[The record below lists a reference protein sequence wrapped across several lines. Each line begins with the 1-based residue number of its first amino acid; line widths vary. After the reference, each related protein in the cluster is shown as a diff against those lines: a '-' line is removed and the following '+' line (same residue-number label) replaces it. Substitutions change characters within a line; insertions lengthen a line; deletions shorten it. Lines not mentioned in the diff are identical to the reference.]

1 MLNTKKTLLII
12 VSSILLAACG
22 GNGGDGGT
30 VATPTPTPDVDPF
43 ADQRTIFLGG
53 EYMLGMSLVN
63 WEETSGSP
71 STSETAL
78 AAILNSDDVISADFA
93 RFATK
98 LTAQASTDV
107 TRQANQ
113 SDDFAGKITV
123 GDCQANGNFTYE
135 HVQSITTGGG
145 DYSIES
151 ITFCVSVNGETTENS
166 TAGDAVAIDAVWA
179 TAEVTT
185 TAGGGKE
192 TVTVKAGNGSV
203 ISDSVAYGPGDFVR
217 TGVAKKMGGAILGTI
232 TYPNS
237 NSIEFC
243 SSAAEIISVTIPA
256 NVPSTIGTDLQLLC
270 NTSEQDLLA
279 AYSLVGLAKNSTD
292 SSLGVQ
298 YLSID
303 YHQMAGGNTGEA
315 PKASNEITTYYM
327 DDILLTA
334 NDGRTITLQKVKR
347 TMNGSSAA
355 DTVNEVELSF
365 EMVFNL
371 TAQEVIDGTPAYDV
385 VPVVIDPADDSI

>member
-1 MLNTKKTLLII
+1 MLNKKTLLLSVIF
-12 VSSILLAACG
+12 SLLTACNG
-22 GNGGDGGT
+22 SGGDGG
-30 VATPTPTPDVDPF
+30 ATSSPAPAPDVDPF
-43 ADQRTIFLGG
+43 ADQRTIFKDG
-53 EYMLGMSLVN
+53 EYMLGMSLAR
-63 WEETSGSP
+63 WEETSGAP
-71 STSETAL
+71 TASETAL
-78 AAILNSDDVISADFA
+78 AAILNSDDVITADFA

-113 SDDFAGKITV
+113 ADDFAGKITV
-123 GDCQANGNFTYE
+123 GDCQATGNFTYQ
-135 HVQSITTGGG
+135 HVQSITTSGG

-151 ITFCVSVNGETTENS
+151 ITFCVSVNGETTENN

-185 TAGGGKE
+185 TAGDAKE
-192 TVTVKAGNGSV
+192 TVTVKVANGSV
-203 ISDSVAYGPGDFVR
+203 TSDGTAYGPGDFTR

-243 SSAAEIISVTIPA
+243 SSAAELISVTIPG
-256 NVPSTIGTDLQLLC
+256 NVPATIGTDLQLLC
-270 NTSEQDLLA
+270 STSNQNLLA
-279 AYSLVGLAKNSTD
+279 AYSLIGLAKNATD

-298 YLSID
+298 YLSVD
-303 YHQMAGGNTGEA
+303 YHQMAGGNVGEA

-327 DDILLTA
+327 DDISLTA

-371 TAQEVIDGTPAYDV
+371 TAQEVIDSTPAYDV